1 MQITMRQLQAT
12 LRDLGLFNMATAEAE
27 RDADLRPKWRKPA
40 TVIDR
45 SDPQVERLRRHFG
58 ASPGTIDLLFK
69 KAAQKPGGPPS
80 GALSVGRE
88 TKPPWLTLARSYLG
102 TKEVPGRGSNGI
114 IDGFFRDAGYPGYRD
129 ETSWCAAFVGAVLAR
144 SGYPRLADLTAR
156 SGRYYGQKL
165 DAPKIGCVV
174 VFWRESPTSWKGHIG
189 FVTGIDWDKK
199 TLRVL
204 GGNQNDAVTEATFA
218 MSKVLAYRW
227 PVAATVKALK
237 SAGSTEARL
246 SDAVKKI
253 VAGTGVVAVSAETS
267 EQVPGVLTSLLP
279 QFEVISAVLARVND
293 TTSLVAQNKW
303 LILTGVALVLYLLI
317 RRWQA
322 NRVERAQRGYPILA
336 QDIEA
341 DGETD
346 GVRLD

>member
-12 LRDLGLFNMATAEAE
+12 LRDLGLFNMALSEAE
-27 RDADLRPKWRKPA
+27 RDADLMAKWRKPA

-45 SDPQVERLRRHFG
+45 SDPEVERLRRHFG
-58 ASPGTIDLLFK
+58 ASSGNIDLLFK

-80 GALSVGRE
+80 GALSVVRE
-88 TKPPWLTLARSYLG
+88 TEPPWLTLARSYLG
-102 TKEVPGRGSNGI
+102 TKEVPGRGSNGT

-165 DAPKIGCVV
+165 DGPKIGCVV

-218 MSKVLAYRW
+218 MSRVLAYRW

-246 SDAVKKI
+246 LDAAKNDRARHRRYRGWRRDECATPVCCAFDLHTVRDAVGRSHADHHHHGAHRRQQVAHSDGCGGPSLPSRPH
-253 VAGTGVVAVSAETS
+253 VAGEPS
-267 EQVPGVLTSLLP
+267 
-279 QFEVISAVLARVND
+279 
-293 TTSLVAQNKW
+293 
-303 LILTGVALVLYLLI
+303 
-317 RRWQA
+317 
-322 NRVERAQRGYPILA
+322 
-336 QDIEA
+336 
-341 DGETD
+341 
-346 GVRLD
+346 

>member
-12 LRDLGLFNMATAEAE
+12 LRDLGLFNMALAEAE
-27 RDADLRPKWRKPA
+27 RDADLMAKWRKPA

-45 SDPQVERLRRHFG
+45 SDPEVERLRRHFG
-58 ASPGTIDLLFK
+58 APSGNIDLLFK

-80 GALSVGRE
+80 GALSVVRE
-88 TKPPWLTLARSYLG
+88 TEPPWLTLARSYLG
-102 TKEVPGRGSNGI
+102 TKEVPGRGSNGT

-165 DAPKIGCVV
+165 DGPKIGCVV

-246 SDAVKKI
+246 LDAAKKI
-253 VAGTGVVAVSAETS
+253 VLSTGVIAVGAETS
-267 EQVPGVLTSLLP
+267 AQLPSVVPSIFT
-279 QFEVISAVLARVND
+279 QFETLSAVLTQINTIMALIAD
-293 TTSLVAQNKW
+293 NKW
-303 LILTGVALVLYLLI
+303 LILTAVAALLYLLV
-317 RRWQA
+317 RTWQA
-322 NRVERAQRGYPILA
+322 NRLERAQRGYPILA
-336 QDIEA
+336 QDIEV
-341 DGETD
+341 DGGTD
-346 GVRLD
+346 AV